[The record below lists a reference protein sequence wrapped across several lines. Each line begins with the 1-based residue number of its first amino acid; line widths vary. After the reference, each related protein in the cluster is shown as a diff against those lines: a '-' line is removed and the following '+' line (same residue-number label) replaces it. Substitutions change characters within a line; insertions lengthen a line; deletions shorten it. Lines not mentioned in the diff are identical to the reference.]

1 MTKANDG
8 RLRWA
13 VPLVLA
19 AVVGLGAAAFFQ
31 ARWSPSLEPTPP
43 ASTLGEKPQLETQ
56 RDPAPPASV
65 AATPPAVELAA
76 KAPEPTSAAI
86 AAKAPE
92 PTSAATPEVTGSLPP
107 VSIPVGAVSFSATR
121 NAHEIE
127 LTGRM
132 PEPVREAILSELR
145 ALTPGVTLVDRTESG
160 GPGTLKPESQRAVKF
175 AMAQLAD
182 LNTGVVQMQDGSFSL
197 KGETKD
203 RQALL
208 TVTAALQQPPAG
220 LKVESPALK
229 AASISP
235 FTFTARR
242 EAGALV
248 LRGYVPSRDVRQ
260 EIADAVRERFFHER
274 VVDEAR
280 IADGA
285 PPRFAAGV
293 RFALDQLSQLASGEA
308 TVTGSALRISG
319 EALYPEAAERMRKT
333 VVQAPPPG
341 WKGTAEIKVRESD

>member
-1 MTKANDG
+1 VN
-8 RLRWA
+8 
-13 VPLVLA
+13 
-19 AVVGLGAAAFFQ
+19 
-31 ARWSPSLEPTPP
+31 
-43 ASTLGEKPQLETQ
+43 
-56 RDPAPPASV
+56 
-65 AATPPAVELAA
+65 
-76 KAPEPTSAAI
+76 
-86 AAKAPE
+86 
-92 PTSAATPEVTGSLPP
+92 GSLPP
-107 VSIPVGAVSFSATR
+107 VTVPVGAVSFSATR
-121 NAHEIE
+121 HADEIE

-132 PEPVREAILSELR
+132 PQPVREAIVSELR
-145 ALTPGVTLVDRTESG
+145 ASTHGVTLVDRTESG
-160 GPGTLKPESQRAVKF
+160 GRGTLNEESRTAVKF

-182 LNTGVVQMQDGSFSL
+182 LNTGVVQMQDGKFSL
-197 KGETKD
+197 KGETRD

-248 LRGYVPSRDVRQ
+248 LRGYVPSPETRT
-260 EIADAVRERFFHER
+260 EIAEAIRERFFHER

-280 IADGA
+280 LADGA

-308 TVTGSALRISG
+308 TLTGSALRISG
-319 EALYPEAAERMRKT
+319 ETLYPEAADRMRKT
-333 VVQAPPPG
+333 VVQAPPAG